1 MAKGILE
8 FDLTNVDETKA
19 HLRAV
24 KSTDMALALWD
35 IVHNTKKRLENS
47 FENKEIDKYEALDL
61 VFKEISEIYED
72 HGIQVDDLIS

>member
-1 MAKGILE
+1 MKAKLT
-8 FDLTNVDETKA
+8 FDLTDLDDRME
-19 HLRAV
+19 HERCV

-35 IVHNTKKRLENS
+35 IVNNTKKRLENS

-61 VFKEISEIYED
+61 VFEKIYEIYED